1 MTVRYIIKYK
11 KYIPTTYMS
20 NIIARN
26 ICTILSRNLPIAT
39 KLFSL
44 GTLPKKSDPE
54 AYFLA
59 HCQEIPARGRYLF
72 ILHVQNILHSTYL
85 CTSNMPDQQ
94 KFAEF
99 YSTIRS
105 HFSSNTWDYE
115 KFKNNKNNRSKV
127 EFLMCHEASAL
138 KSEKNSNLGKASKI
152 NINVFRKNSNRSL
165 CKDEKNYIRH

>member
-1 MTVRYIIKYK
+1 
-11 KYIPTTYMS
+11 
-20 NIIARN
+20 
-26 ICTILSRNLPIAT
+26 
-39 KLFSL
+39 
-44 GTLPKKSDPE
+44 
-54 AYFLA
+54 
-59 HCQEIPARGRYLF
+59 
-72 ILHVQNILHSTYL
+72 
-85 CTSNMPDQQ
+85 MPDQQ

-138 KSEKNSNLGKASKI
+138 KSEKYSNLGKASKL
-152 NINVFRKNSNRSL
+152 NINVFRENSNRSL

>member
-1 MTVRYIIKYK
+1 MTVRYISKYK

-26 ICTILSRNLPIAT
+26 ICTILSRNLPIIT
-39 KLFSL
+39 KLFCL

-72 ILHVQNILHSTYL
+72 ILHVQNTTQYI

-138 KSEKNSNLGKASKI
+138 KSEKKI
-152 NINVFRKNSNRSL
+152 PIQAKPQS
-165 CKDEKNYIRH
+165 

>member
-11 KYIPTTYMS
+11 KYIPTTYYMS

-26 ICTILSRNLPIAT
+26 ICTILSRNLPIVT

-72 ILHVQNILHSTYL
+72 ILHVQNILHSTYAHQTCL
-85 CTSNMPDQQ
+85 
-94 KFAEF
+94 
-99 YSTIRS
+99 I
-105 HFSSNTWDYE
+105 
-115 KFKNNKNNRSKV
+115 NKSLPNFTQRFV
-127 EFLMCHEASAL
+127 HIFPPIHGIM
-138 KSEKNSNLGKASKI
+138 KNSRTTKTTVQKLN
-152 NINVFRKNSNRSL
+152 F
-165 CKDEKNYIRH
+165 

>member
-11 KYIPTTYMS
+11 KYIPTTSYMS
-20 NIIARN
+20 NINARN
-26 ICTILSRNLPIAT
+26 ICKILSRNLPIVT

-72 ILHVQNILHSTYL
+72 ILHVQNTTQHI

-138 KSEKNSNLGKASKI
+138 KSEKYSNLGKASKL

-165 CKDEKNYIRH
+165 CKDEKIYKRH

>member
-1 MTVRYIIKYK
+1 MTVRYISKYK

-26 ICTILSRNLPIAT
+26 ICTILSRNLPIVT

-72 ILHVQNILHSTYL
+72 ILHVQNTTQYI

-138 KSEKNSNLGKASKI
+138 KSEKKFQFRQSLKAKPQCFS
-152 NINVFRKNSNRSL
+152 
-165 CKDEKNYIRH
+165 EKF